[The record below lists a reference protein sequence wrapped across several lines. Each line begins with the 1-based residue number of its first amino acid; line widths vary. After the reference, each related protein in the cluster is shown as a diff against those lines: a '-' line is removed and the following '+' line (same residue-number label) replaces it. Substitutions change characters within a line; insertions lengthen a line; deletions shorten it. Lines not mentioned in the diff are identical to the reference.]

1 MIVPVVQISVLF
13 ILFATSAFFSSA
25 ETAFFT
31 LTYIDI
37 EHIKHRNKNIA
48 LKIETL
54 LSKPTKLL
62 SSILIG
68 NTIVNVFIAALGNNI
83 FNYFIGKNSSFYAII
98 VMTCFLVIFCEVTPK
113 RVAMLIP
120 QKLAS
125 FYAYPLA
132 FCLTILT
139 PVRYILENI
148 CKFTHTTDE
157 YEENLTEN
165 EFLFAI
171 ESSKEHGVLDEEER
185 EMVDGIISMEEMQAS
200 DIMTPRV
207 DLIGIDLDDSPDKHR
222 EIASNVKFRYLPVYR
237 DSLDNPIGFLNVI
250 EYLLSPEL
258 KVEDALLSPFH
269 VPETIPL
276 DKLLKTFQKNRK
288 RAAYVIDEY
297 GGTAGLVTR
306 GDVLEEIVDDVQN
319 EYDNQKTYPMQ
330 QIDENTWLILGDTS
344 LEEINR
350 DLNLELEADGADRI
364 AGWFIAQTEHLP
376 KTGETIETQGCR
388 VTTQRVRKHRITL
401 VRLEV
406 LPHEDDRSKTDK
418 EKT

>member
-1 MIVPVVQISVLF
+1 MIVPIVQIAVLL
-13 ILFATSAFFSSA
+13 ILFASSAFFSSA

-37 EHIKHRNKNIA
+37 EHIKHKNNKVA
-48 LKIETL
+48 LRIECL
-54 LSKPTKLL
+54 LRKPTTLL

-68 NTIVNVFIAALGNNI
+68 NTIVNVLAAVLGNNV
-83 FNYFIGKNSSFYAII
+83 FKYFLGENSSLYAII
-98 VMTCFLVIFCEVTPK
+98 GITCFLIVFGEVTPK
-113 RVAMLIP
+113 RVAMIMP
-120 QKLAS
+120 EKLACL
-125 FYAYPLA
+125 YARPLS
-132 FCLTILT
+132 FCLVVLT
-139 PVRYILENI
+139 PIRYILENI
-148 CKFTHTTDE
+148 CKFATPTDE
-157 YEENLTEN
+157 DAESLTEN

-207 DLIGIDLDDSPDKHR
+207 DLIGIDLDDTPDKHR

-237 DSLDNPIGFLNVI
+237 DSLDNPVGFLNVI
-250 EYLLSPEL
+250 EFLLSPET
-258 KVEDALLSPFH
+258 KVEDAMYSTFH

-276 DKLLKTFQKNRK
+276 DALLRTFQKNKK
-288 RAAYVIDEY
+288 RAAYVTDEY

-306 GDVLEEIVDDVQN
+306 GDVLEEIVDDVEN
-319 EYDNQKTYPMQ
+319 EYDNKKEYPMQ
-330 QIDENTWLILGDTS
+330 QIDDNTWLIMGDTS

-350 DLNLELEADGADRI
+350 DLGLELEAEGADRI
-364 AGWFIAQTEHLP
+364 AGWFIAQTEHMP
-376 KTGETIETQGCR
+376 RTAETIESQGCR

-406 LPHEDDRSKTDK
+406 LPPEEELPDIEEDKS
-418 EKT
+418 